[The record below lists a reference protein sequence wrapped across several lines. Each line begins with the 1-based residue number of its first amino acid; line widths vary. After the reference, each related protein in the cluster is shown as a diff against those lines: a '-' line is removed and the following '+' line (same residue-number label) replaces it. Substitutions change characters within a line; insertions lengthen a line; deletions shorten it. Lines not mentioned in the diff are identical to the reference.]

1 MEMLIQS
8 LENSSYAVASIGV
21 DKPRARGGGGNGL
34 PLVETPTSRS
44 FTGNVNVGSLSWKH
58 EQHHAATRE
67 EAATKHAI
75 VKTRDQ

>member
-21 DKPRARGGGGNGL
+21 AKPRARGGGGKGL

-44 FTGNVNVGSLSWKH
+44 FTGNVNVGSLS
-58 EQHHAATRE
+58 
-67 EAATKHAI
+67 
-75 VKTRDQ
+75 